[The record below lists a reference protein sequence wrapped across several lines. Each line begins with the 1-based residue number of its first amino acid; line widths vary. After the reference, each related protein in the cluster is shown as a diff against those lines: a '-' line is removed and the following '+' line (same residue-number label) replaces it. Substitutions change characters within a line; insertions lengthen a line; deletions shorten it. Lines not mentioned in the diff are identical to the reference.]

1 MTTTG
6 TILEAFDNAFQKW
19 GRAAP
24 PARADEDANS
34 YTRRVARI
42 AQRKNYLSY
51 DEPVKK
57 VNFAELPDHALPQF
71 RQLLI
76 EGIKR
81 SVMRPDTVPDGEER
95 QVFTRDENTGMAIRS
110 FVRPD
115 GQSFVKDMGQPCR
128 KVVSIKAKDQ
138 ILYQAAGSRQW
149 R

>member
-1 MTTTG
+1 MTTATV
-6 TILEAFDNAFQKW
+6 LEAFDNAFQKW

-24 PARADEDANS
+24 PVRADEDVAA

-57 VNFAELPDHALPQF
+57 VNFAELPDHALPPF
-71 RQLLI
+71 REMLI

-81 SVMRPDTVPDGEER
+81 SVMRPDTVPEGEER
-95 QVFTRDENTGMAIRS
+95 SVYTRDDNTGMATRS
-110 FVRPD
+110 FVRAD
-115 GQSFVKDMGQPCR
+115 NRSFVCDMGRPCR